1 MKNSFFVTS
10 IILGSSLFA
19 CGPMNG
25 RSSIVSTSLNLPEI
39 RPLIVGMSGYSTCTE
54 SSDYHDGELGPLG
67 AQLFR
72 QVEPIMAQITEK
84 LNVAPA
90 LLASCFTDDRELIT
104 SSSLDGWKVNNPSDQ
119 DYLTSIQQ
127 QMEFF
132 THVFVVGHSYGG
144 WLSMKLVESYQ
155 GVADKIK
162 TLHTIDPISKELCYF
177 DNVSECLSAPRD
189 IKEPAREHIKAN
201 TETWVNAWQD
211 VTFFLH
217 SSPIPEADQNPQ
229 YEVEHWDIDNNEELW
244 EDINRQVATSF

>member
-1 MKNSFFVTS
+1 MKNRLFVVFN
-10 IILGSSLFA
+10 ILATLLCG
-19 CGPMNG
+19 CGPMSG
-25 RSSIVSTSLNLPEI
+25 QKAITSGYIRLPEI

-54 SSDYHDGELGPLG
+54 SRDYHDGELGPLG

-72 QVEPIMAQITEK
+72 KIEPMVEQITDK

-90 LLASCFTDDRELIT
+90 VLASCFTDNRDLIA
-104 SSSLDGWKVNNPSDQ
+104 SSSMDGWKVEDMRDE
-119 DYLTSIQQ
+119 DYLQKLNQ
-127 QMEFF
+127 QMDFF

-189 IKEPAREHIKAN
+189 IKKPAREHINAS
-201 TETWVNAWQD
+201 TAIWVNAWQD

-217 SSPIPEADQNPQ
+217 SSPIAEADQNPK
-229 YEVEHWDIDNNEELW
+229 YDVEHWDIDNNDELW
-244 EDINRQVATSF
+244 DEIHRQVATSL

>member
-1 MKNSFFVTS
+1 MRTLFFVTG
-10 IILGSSLFA
+10 IVLMNSLFA
-19 CGPMNG
+19 CGPMTG
-25 RSSIVSTSLNLPEI
+25 RNALLSTKSNLPEI

-54 SSDYHDGELGPLG
+54 SGDYHDGDLGPMG

-72 QVEPIMAQITEK
+72 QIQPIVDQITDK

-104 SSSLDGWKVNNPSDQ
+104 SSSLDAWKLEHPD
-119 DYLTSIQQ
+119 DEEYLTKLNQ

-155 GVADKIK
+155 GLSDKIK
-162 TLHTIDPISKELCYF
+162 TLHTIDPISKKLCYF

-189 IKEPAREHIKAN
+189 IEKPAREHISAN
-201 TETWVNAWQD
+201 TGIWVNAWQD

-217 SSPIPEADQNPQ
+217 SSPIPEADQNPK
-229 YEVEHWDIDNNEELW
+229 YNSEHWDIDNDEDLW
-244 EDINRQVATSF
+244 QEIHRQVATSF